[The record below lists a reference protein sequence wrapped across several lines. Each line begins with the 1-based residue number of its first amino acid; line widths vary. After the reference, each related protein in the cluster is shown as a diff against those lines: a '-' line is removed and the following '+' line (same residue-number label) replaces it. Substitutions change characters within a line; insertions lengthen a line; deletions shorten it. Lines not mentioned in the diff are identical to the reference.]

1 MQREKKAQTGNRE
14 DEAAGS
20 ELSGTWYTAEY
31 RQQAEPFA
39 AGPPAVSD
47 SAGHGEKAAEA
58 LPDELSARKKQPAAG
73 GQMCDVRKRILKN
86 NRYYTG
92 L

>member
-14 DEAAGS
+14 DEASGF
-20 ELSGTWYTAEY
+20 ELSGIWYTAEY
-31 RQQAEPFA
+31 RRQAEPFA

-47 SAGHGEKAAEA
+47 SAGHGEKAVEA

-73 GQMCDVRKRILKN
+73 GQMCDVRKRMLKN
-86 NRYYTG
+86 NRYHTG